1 MIHQQSFGNR
11 RHSPEF
17 PVCVS
22 HIGKKRECELLTV
35 SRLLRCGMAV
45 ATLAAVMAT
54 RAEVEAAVAGDKR
67 FAIAS
72 ASFPEN
78 SRTMWA
84 VGMAVKRSSEDLANA
99 RTKALAAL
107 RDSGELGRIFA
118 KHGVGY
124 LATDVL
130 SAR

>member
-1 MIHQQSFGNR
+1 M
-11 RHSPEF
+11 
-17 PVCVS
+17 
-22 HIGKKRECELLTV
+22 LTV

-72 ASFPEN
+72 APFPEN
-78 SRTMWA
+78 SRTTWA

-99 RTKALAAL
+99 LTKALAAL